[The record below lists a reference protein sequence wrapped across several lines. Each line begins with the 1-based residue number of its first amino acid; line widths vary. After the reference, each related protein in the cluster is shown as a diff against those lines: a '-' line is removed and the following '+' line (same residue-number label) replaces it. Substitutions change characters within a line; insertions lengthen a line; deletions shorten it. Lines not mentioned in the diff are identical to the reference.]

1 MQRTK
6 YTTLCVVLDRAH
18 TATIMSK
25 TTKDEI
31 LAKKIFALRRG
42 SECYDRKRLGFQLLM
57 DVPPVDALEK
67 MSVLNEK
74 ISMIKQ
80 QHEQEQEQKQ
90 EHEHESDFEALFD
103 ERTLYSVCKH
113 PYALEKQMKDAE
125 IVNNINAMNLLHAQ
139 GKMQTPEWE
148 KTVFALHLTKE
159 DPPLHVVYKM
169 AIIDKWLQE
178 PYIQERLEKERLEQ
192 IDQEWECYEQ
202 KRIEKERIEQEQEQ
216 EQERE
221 RERLKQNPE
230 HMKQMKKKHEDEQE
244 KLLQKQL
251 QEKALV
257 EKIHASVL
265 FMMQQVSVLYMKKKH
280 EDEQEKLLQKQL
292 QEKTLVEKIHAS
304 VLFMMQQVSVLSMMQ
319 QKHEDEQDKLLQKKA
334 LVEKLQA
341 SVLSMMQ
348 QKHDKDMRDLKWKQ
362 SNE

>member
-18 TATIMSK
+18 TATTMPK

-57 DVPPVDALEK
+57 DNPPPDALEK

-80 QHEQEQEQKQ
+80 QHEQEQKQ

-113 PYALEKQMKDAE
+113 PYALEKQMKDVDIVKE
-125 IVNNINAMNLLHAQ
+125 IDAVNLLHTQ
-139 GKMQTPEWE
+139 GKMQTSEWE
-148 KTVFALHLTKE
+148 RTVFALHLTKE

-169 AIIDKWLQE
+169 DIIDKWLQE
-178 PYIQERLEKERLEQ
+178 PYMQERLEKERLEQ
-192 IDQEWECYEQ
+192 INQEWECYEQ
-202 KRIEKERIEQEQEQ
+202 KRMEKERKEQEQEQ
-216 EQERE
+216 E

-251 QEKALV
+251 QEKA
-257 EKIHASVL
+257 
-265 FMMQQVSVLYMKKKH
+265 Q
-280 EDEQEKLLQKQL
+280 
-292 QEKTLVEKIHAS
+292 
-304 VLFMMQQVSVLSMMQ
+304 
-319 QKHEDEQDKLLQKKA
+319 
-334 LVEKLQA
+334 VEKLQA

-362 SNE
+362 SKE

>member
-1 MQRTK
+1 M
-6 YTTLCVVLDRAH
+6 TT
-18 TATIMSK
+18 MPK

-42 SECYDRKRLGFQLLM
+42 SESYDRKKLGFQLLM
-57 DVPPVDALEK
+57 DVPPAHALEK

-80 QHEQEQEQKQ
+80 REHEQKHEQKQ

-103 ERTLYSVCKH
+103 ERTMYSVCKH

-125 IVNNINAMNLLHAQ
+125 IVKEIDAMNLLHAQ
-139 GKMQTPEWE
+139 GKMQTSEWE

-178 PYIQERLEKERLEQ
+178 PYMQERLEKERLEQ

-202 KRIEKERIEQEQEQ
+202 KRMEKERIEQEQEQ
-216 EQERE
+216 EQE

-251 QEKALV
+251 QEKA
-257 EKIHASVL
+257 
-265 FMMQQVSVLYMKKKH
+265 Q
-280 EDEQEKLLQKQL
+280 
-292 QEKTLVEKIHAS
+292 
-304 VLFMMQQVSVLSMMQ
+304 
-319 QKHEDEQDKLLQKKA
+319 
-334 LVEKLQA
+334 VEKLQA

-348 QKHDKDMRDLKWKQ
+348 QKHDKDMHDLKWKQ
-362 SNE
+362 SKE

>member
-1 MQRTK
+1 MP
-6 YTTLCVVLDRAH
+6 
-18 TATIMSK
+18 K

-42 SECYDRKRLGFQLLM
+42 SESYDRKKLGFQLLM

-74 ISMIKQ
+74 IFMIKQ
-80 QHEQEQEQKQ
+80 KHEQKQEQEQKQ

-103 ERTLYSVCKH
+103 ERTMYSVCKH

-125 IVNNINAMNLLHAQ
+125 IVNEIDAMNLLYAQ

-148 KTVFALHLTKE
+148 RTVFALHLTKE

-178 PYIQERLEKERLEQ
+178 PYMQERLEKERLEQ

-202 KRIEKERIEQEQEQ
+202 KRMEKERIEQEQEQ
-216 EQERE
+216 ERERE

-244 KLLQKQL
+244 KLLQKHL
-251 QEKALV
+251 QEKA
-257 EKIHASVL
+257 I
-265 FMMQQVSVLYMKKKH
+265 
-280 EDEQEKLLQKQL
+280 
-292 QEKTLVEKIHAS
+292 
-304 VLFMMQQVSVLSMMQ
+304 
-319 QKHEDEQDKLLQKKA
+319 
-334 LVEKLQA
+334 VEKLQA

-362 SNE
+362 SKE